1 MTLATR
7 LPVVLRHRLTAIAL
21 GLATVALVP
30 ACGSDPG
37 ASATT
42 LRPLTST
49 NYATTPPSIATT
61 LDPANTLPPPMA
73 YTIQKGDSVYGIA
86 SNFGVKP
93 DELASYNNWV
103 EGVMHPLTVGESIL
117 IPPSAQVTTTLPGI
131 PLPTE
136 TTMPAPDPGQGD
148 YTVVQGDCCISRIA
162 DKFGVEVSALM
173 AANGWIDASVVILPG
188 DTIKIP
194 AQTKTPKP

>member
-1 MTLATR
+1 MRTTR
-7 LPVVLRHRLTAIAL
+7 LSAVIRHRLSVVVLGMIA
-21 GLATVALVP
+21 VAALSS
-30 ACGSDPG
+30 CGSDPG

-49 NYATTPPSIATT
+49 NYATTPPSVATT
-61 LDPANTLPPPMA
+61 IDPANTLPPPLA

-86 SNFGVKP
+86 SQFGVKP
-93 DELASYNNWV
+93 DELASYNNWA
-103 EGVMHPLTVGESIL
+103 EGVMHPLVVGQTIL
-117 IPPSAQVTTTLPGI
+117 VPPTAQVTTTLPGI
-131 PLPTE
+131 PLPVD
-136 TTMPAPDPGQGD
+136 TTMVQPDPGQGD
-148 YTVVQGDCCISRIA
+148 YVVVQGDCCISKIA

-194 AQTKTPKP
+194 AQTKEPKP